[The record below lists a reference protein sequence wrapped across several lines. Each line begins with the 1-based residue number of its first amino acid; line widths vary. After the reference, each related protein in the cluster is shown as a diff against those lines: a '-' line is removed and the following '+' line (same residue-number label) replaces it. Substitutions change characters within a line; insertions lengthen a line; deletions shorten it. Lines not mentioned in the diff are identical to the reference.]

1 MGQHSIEQHDQPG
14 GRTVGVDA
22 AAHTGALDAGGRTVV
37 VLGCGLDVTYPR
49 ANAALLARVRAAG
62 GTMVSEHPP
71 GARPRA
77 ANFLPRNRLIVHS
90 LGEFGSG
97 PRTSFHSCWP
107 DATASGV
114 ASAPQLS
121 RTSGFSV

>member
-1 MGQHSIEQHDQPG
+1 VVSG
-14 GRTVGVDA
+14 GAVGVDA
-22 AAHTGALDAGGRTVV
+22 AVHAGAVDAGGRTMV
-37 VLGCGLDVTYPR
+37 VLGCGLDVPYPR
-49 ANAALLARVRAAG
+49 ANTGLFARVLASG
-62 GTMVSEHPP
+62 GTLASEHPP
-71 GARPRA
+71 GAQPRA
-77 ANFLPRNRLIVHS
+77 ANFLPRNRLIAHS